1 MSPFSNITNINLAG
15 AAAAKDLM
23 KPGKSGGVKGGGLVA
38 AAGPAVADGLAHSG
52 DIRSA
57 QASLIAKL
65 QQVNQAVNVI
75 QALEGESSALNSM
88 LNKIK
93 SMIKQGS
100 KHLVDGEMNS
110 AKKSFTELVKDLMKG
125 INAPVYEVGKGFN
138 EKGQVLAYIG
148 NGFSIDIV
156 EGAIVFDVNKMM
168 EEVYEDE
175 KEQERQNKKRKD
187 YREAMGYATG
197 GLQKLMESLTVE
209 ISKAG
214 GLTFILNDISEASG
228 LSENLIA
235 KIRNES
241 SMLSMSYGEMD
252 AEFVMK
258 LIT

>member
-1 MSPFSNITNINLAG
+1 
-15 AAAAKDLM
+15 M